1 MLPIRVVCLR
11 RSRSRDHGQGQ
22 RMEVKKSAWEAP
34 ELIVLVRSRPEEA
47 VLIACKQGGQF
58 GSTGKCNDAVPCSL
72 NAKS

>member
-1 MLPIRVVCLR
+1 
-11 RSRSRDHGQGQ
+11 
-22 RMEVKKSAWEAP
+22 MEVKKSAWEPP